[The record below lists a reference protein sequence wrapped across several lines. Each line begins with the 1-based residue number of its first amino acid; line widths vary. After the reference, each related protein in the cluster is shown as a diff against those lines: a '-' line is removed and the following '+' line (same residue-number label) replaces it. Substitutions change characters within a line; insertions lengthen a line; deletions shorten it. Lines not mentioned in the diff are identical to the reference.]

1 MTVWVLYIWCELVA
15 SIIQYEFVWYVSCDE
30 SSRVTICAKVPK
42 ESHNLNHV
50 TIDVWRPDFLTLT
63 HRYTKHTTTS

>member
-30 SSRVTICAKVPK
+30 SSRVTICAKIAK
-42 ESHNLNHV
+42 ESHNL
-50 TIDVWRPDFLTLT
+50 TTLQLTFGGQ
-63 HRYTKHTTTS
+63 TS